1 MTGTDIALDDRDRAH
16 LDGANGPALQLA
28 MRLVL
33 AAADILGARSLIP
46 VTFAHI
52 DACFY
57 SGEAHVDFAQ
67 YLLDHG
73 ARLAIPAW
81 TNNGVVSLA
90 DPDIRPEAS
99 DPQMV
104 KGARKLMQL
113 YERLGCKPVWTCAPY
128 QLPGGPGFGDH
139 IVAGESN
146 AVSYYNSVIGARTN
160 KYGDYLDVAC
170 ALIGKA
176 PYAGLHLDDERRGD
190 ILIRTDAIP
199 DEWKS
204 ENIFYHLLGH
214 HAGQVSGRLI
224 PVISGLPPQKTM
236 DSLKAL
242 SAAAAASG
250 GVEMWHAAGIT
261 PEASTL
267 DHAFQGRKPGAI
279 LDLTPA
285 LLAKARRELTSAPD
299 GPLDMVALGTP
310 HFSLTEF
317 ERLMPFISGRKLK
330 PGLAFYI
337 STSRYVRDQAEQR
350 GWITDLERF
359 GATVIADT
367 CTYYSPAVRHCRG
380 RIMTNA
386 AKWAYYAPGMLGVE
400 VCFGSLAE
408 CVESAVRGEV
418 WRDPQLWANGLT

>member
-1 MTGTDIALDDRDRAH
+1 MSVTLDDRDRAC
-16 LDGANGPALQLA
+16 LDGAHGPAMRLA

-33 AAADILGARSLIP
+33 KAASILGARELIP
-46 VTFAHI
+46 VSFAHI

-57 SGEAHVDFAQ
+57 SGKAHVDFAQ

-73 ARLAIPAW
+73 AKLAIPAW

-90 DPDIRPEAS
+90 DPEIRPETS

-104 KGARKLMQL
+104 RGARKLMQL
-113 YERLGCKPVWTCAPY
+113 YEKLGCRPVWTCAPY
-128 QLPGGPGFGDH
+128 QLPGGPKFGDQ

-146 AVSYYNSVIGARTN
+146 AVSFYNAVIGARTN

-176 PYAGLHLDDERRGD
+176 PYAGLHRDEGRRGRL
-190 ILIRTDAIP
+190 LIRTDGVP
-199 DEWKS
+199 DAWKA

-214 HAGQVSGRLI
+214 HVGKLAGQAI
-224 PVISGLPPQKTM
+224 PVIAGLPPQETA

-242 SAAAAASG
+242 AAAAASAG
-250 GVEMWHAAGIT
+250 GVEMWHAVGVT
-261 PEASTL
+261 PEAATR
-267 DHAFQGRKPGAI
+267 DDAFQGHAPEHVF
-279 LDLTPA
+279 DVTPDS
-285 LLAKARRELTSAPD
+285 LAEARRDLTSARD

-317 ERLMPFISGRKLK
+317 ARLVPLVAGRQAK
-330 PGLAFYI
+330 PGLAFYV
-337 STSRYVRDQAEQR
+337 STSRHIRDEAAAR
-350 GWITDLERF
+350 GWLSELESF

-367 CTYYSPAVRHCRG
+367 CTYYSPAVRQCRG

-400 VCFGSLAE
+400 VSFGSLAE

-418 WRDPQLWANGLT
+418 WRDPQLWTNGL

>member
-1 MTGTDIALDDRDRAH
+1 VTGTGIALDDRDRAC
-16 LDGANGPALQLA
+16 LDGANGAAMQLA

-33 AAADILGARSLIP
+33 AAAEILGARSL
-46 VTFAHI
+46 VSVSFAHI

-67 YLLDHG
+67 YLLAHG

-99 DPQMV
+99 DPQTVM
-104 KGARKLMQL
+104 GARKLMQL

-128 QLPGGPGFGDH
+128 QLPGGPRYGDH

-146 AVSYYNSVIGARTN
+146 AVSFYNSVIGARTN

-176 PYAGLHLDDERRGD
+176 PYAGLHLDEERRGD

-199 DEWKS
+199 DDWKN
-204 ENIFYHLLGH
+204 ENIFFHLLGH
-214 HAGQVSGRLI
+214 YAGQFSGRRI
-224 PVISGLPPQKTM
+224 PVISGLPPQKTT

-250 GVEMWHAAGIT
+250 GVEMWHAQGIT
-261 PEASTL
+261 PEAKTL
-267 DHAFQGRKPGAI
+267 DHAFQGRAPGAI
-279 LDLTPA
+279 LELTSA
-285 LLAKARRELTSAPD
+285 LLAKARHDLTSATD

-317 ERLMPFISGRKLK
+317 ERLMPFIEGRRLK

-337 STSRYVRDQAEQR
+337 STSRHVRDEAAAR
-350 GWITDLERF
+350 GWLRELEKF
-359 GATVIADT
+359 GAIVIADT
-367 CTYYSPAVRHCRG
+367 CTYYSPAVRRCRG
-380 RIMTNA
+380 HIMTDS

-400 VCFGSLAE
+400 VSFGSLAE

-418 WRDPQLWANGLT
+418 WRDPRLWTNDLP

>member
-1 MTGTDIALDDRDRAH
+1 MSLALDDRDLAL
-16 LDGANGPALQLA
+16 LDGASGPA
-28 MRLVL
+28 MRLAMQLVL
-33 AAADILGARSLIP
+33 KAAEIMGARTLIP
-46 VTFAHI
+46 VSFAHI

-67 YLLDHG
+67 YLLAHG

-104 KGARKLMQL
+104 RGARRLMQL
-113 YERLGCKPVWTCAPY
+113 YELLGCRPVWTCAPY
-128 QLPGGPGFGDH
+128 QLPGGPQFGDQ

-146 AVSYYNSVIGARTN
+146 AVSFYNAVIGARTN

-176 PYAGLHLDDERRGD
+176 PYAGLHLDEGRRGRL
-190 ILIRTDAIP
+190 LIRTEAIP
-199 DEWKS
+199 ESWKS
-204 ENIFYHLLGH
+204 ENIFYHLLGLH
-214 HAGQVSGRLI
+214 VGQLSGQAI
-224 PVISGLPPQKTM
+224 PVITGLPPQETA

-242 SAAAAASG
+242 AAAAASSG
-250 GVEMWHAAGIT
+250 GVEMWHAVGIT
-261 PEASTL
+261 PEAGTQEE
-267 DHAFQGRKPGAI
+267 AFQGRAPERVFDI
-279 LDLTPA
+279 TPA
-285 LLAKARRELTSAPD
+285 ALAQARRNLTSAED

-317 ERLMPFISGRKLK
+317 ERLMPFVVGRKVK
-330 PGLAFYI
+330 PGLAFYV
-337 STSRYVRDQAEQR
+337 STSRHVRAAAAAQ
-350 GWITDLERF
+350 GWIAELERF
-359 GATVIADT
+359 GAIVIADT
-367 CTYYSPAVRHCRG
+367 CTYYSPAVRQCRG

-408 CVESAVRGEV
+408 CVDSAVAGEV
-418 WRDPQLWANGLT
+418 RRDPHLWANDLT

>member
-1 MTGTDIALDDRDRAH
+1 MSLALDDRDRAC
-16 LDGANGPALQLA
+16 LDGALGPAMRLA

-33 AAADILGARSLIP
+33 KAAGILGTRELIP
-46 VTFAHI
+46 VGFAHI

-73 ARLAIPAW
+73 AKLSIPAW
-81 TNNGVVSLA
+81 TNNGVVSLT
-90 DPDIRPEAS
+90 DPDVRPETS

-113 YERLGCKPVWTCAPY
+113 YERLGCRPVWTCAPY
-128 QLPGGPGFGDH
+128 QLPGGPQFGDQ

-146 AVSYYNSVIGARTN
+146 AVSFYNAVIGARTN

-176 PYAGLHLDDERRGD
+176 PYAGLHRDDGRRGRL
-190 ILIRTDAIP
+190 LIRTDAVP
-199 DEWKS
+199 DGWKA

-214 HAGQVSGRLI
+214 HIGKLAGQAI
-224 PVISGLPPQKTM
+224 PVISGLPQQETT

-242 SAAAAASG
+242 AAAAASAG
-250 GVEMWHAAGIT
+250 GVEMWHAVGVT
-261 PEASTL
+261 PEAATQ
-267 DHAFQGRKPGAI
+267 DDAFQGHAPERI
-279 LDLTPA
+279 FEVTSES
-285 LLAKARRELTSAPD
+285 LAQARRDLTSARD

-317 ERLMPFISGRKLK
+317 ERLAPLVVGRKAK
-330 PGLAFYI
+330 SGLAFYV
-337 STSRYVRDQAEQR
+337 STSRHIRDEAARR
-350 GWITDLERF
+350 GWIAELEAF

-367 CTYYSPAVRHCRG
+367 CTYYSPAVRQCRG

-418 WRDPQLWANGLT
+418 WRDPQLWANGL

>member
-1 MTGTDIALDDRDRAH
+1 MSIALDDSDRAR
-16 LDGANGPALQLA
+16 LEGAEGPAFALA

-33 AAADILGARSLIP
+33 AAADILEARSLVPIS
-46 VTFAHI
+46 FAHI

-57 SGEAHVDFAQ
+57 AGEAHVDFAQ
-67 YLLDHG
+67 YMLDHG
-73 ARLAIPAW
+73 ARLAVPAW

-90 DPDIRPEAS
+90 DPDIRPETS

-113 YERLGCKPVWTCAPY
+113 YEKLGCRPVWTCAPY
-128 QLPGGPGFGDH
+128 QLPGGPKFGDH

-146 AVSYYNSVIGARTN
+146 AVSFYNSVMGARTN

-176 PYAGLHLDDERRGD
+176 PYAGLHLDAARRGD
-190 ILIRTDAIP
+190 ILIRTGAIA
-199 DEWKS
+199 DEWKN

-214 HAGQVSGRLI
+214 HMGRIAGRAT
-224 PVISGLPPQKTM
+224 PVIEGLPPQETT

-250 GVEMWHAAGIT
+250 GVELWHAIGVT
-261 PEASTL
+261 PEAKTS
-267 DHAFQGRKPGAI
+267 DYAFQGGSPKHV
-279 LDLTPA
+279 LDLTPED
-285 LLAKARRELTSAPD
+285 LARARRDLTSAQD

-317 ERLMPFISGRKLK
+317 ERLMPLIAGRKLK
-330 PGLAFYI
+330 PGLAFYV
-337 STSRYVRDQAEQR
+337 STSRYVRDAAAAR
-350 GWITDLERF
+350 GWITELESF

-400 VCFGSLAE
+400 VAFGSLSE
-408 CVESAVRGEV
+408 CVESAVKGAV
-418 WRDPQLWANGLT
+418 WRDPQLWTNGLA

>member
-1 MTGTDIALDDRDRAH
+1 MIALDDRERAF
-16 LDGANGPALQLA
+16 LDGAHGPAMQLA

-33 AAADILGARSLIP
+33 RAGEVMGARSLIP
-46 VTFAHI
+46 ISFAHI

-57 SGEAHVDFAQ
+57 AGDAHVDFAQ

-73 ARLAIPAW
+73 AKLAVPAW

-104 KGARKLMQL
+104 QGARRLMQL

-128 QLPGGPGFGDH
+128 QLPGGPKFGDH

-146 AVSYYNSVIGARTN
+146 AVSFYNSVIGARTN

-176 PYAGLHLDDERRGD
+176 PKAGLHRDKERRGD
-190 ILIRTDAIP
+190 ILIRTEEIAED
-199 DEWKS
+199 WKR

-214 HAGQVSGRLI
+214 LAGKISGQRI
-224 PVISGLPPQKTM
+224 PVISGLPQQPTF
-236 DSLKAL
+236 DGLKAL
-242 SAAAAASG
+242 AAAAAASG
-250 GVEMWHAAGIT
+250 GVELWHAIGVT
-261 PEASTL
+261 PEAATH
-267 DHAFQGRKPGAI
+267 DDAFGESVPERTI
-279 LDLTPA
+279 DLTPD
-285 LLAKARRELTSAPD
+285 LLAEARSDLTTAQD

-310 HFSLTEF
+310 HFSLSEF
-317 ERLMPFISGRKLK
+317 ERLVPLLAGRRIK
-330 PGLAFYI
+330 PGLTFYL
-337 STSRYVRDQAEQR
+337 STSRYVRDAAAAR
-350 GWITDLERF
+350 GWIAEIERF
-359 GATVIADT
+359 GITVIADT
-367 CTYYSPAVRHCRG
+367 CTYYSPAVRQCRG

-400 VCFGSLAE
+400 VSFGSLAE

-418 WRDPQLWANGLT
+418 WRDPQLWSNSLI

>member
-1 MTGTDIALDDRDRAH
+1 MISLDEKDRAF
-16 LDGANGPALQLA
+16 LEGAYGPAMRLA

-33 AAADILGARSLIP
+33 RAAEILGARSLIP
-46 VTFAHI
+46 VSFAHI

-57 SGEAHVDFAQ
+57 SGQAHVDFAQ
-67 YLLDHG
+67 YLVDHG

-99 DPQMV
+99 DPEMV
-104 KGARKLMQL
+104 KGARRLMQL
-113 YERLGCKPVWTCAPY
+113 YEQLGCKPVWTCAPY
-128 QLPGGPGFGDH
+128 QLPGGPKFGDH

-146 AVSYYNSVIGARTN
+146 AVSFYNSVIGARTN

-176 PYAGLHLDDERRGD
+176 PKAGLHRDKERRGD
-190 ILIRTDAIP
+190 LLIRTENIP
-199 DEWKS
+199 AEWKK

-214 HAGQVSGRLI
+214 QAGRLSGQRI
-224 PVISGLPPQKTM
+224 PVISGLPPQPNQ
-236 DSLKAL
+236 DGLKAL
-242 SAAAAASG
+242 SAAAAAAG
-250 GVEMWHAAGIT
+250 GVELWHAVGVT
-261 PEASTL
+261 PEATSEEE
-267 DHAFQGRKPGAI
+267 AFGGSVPERVI
-279 LDLTPA
+279 DLTPEM
-285 LLAKARRELTSAPD
+285 LAEARKDLTTAQD

-310 HFSLTEF
+310 HFSLSEF
-317 ERLMPFISGRKLK
+317 ERLMPLVSGRSIRS
-330 PGLAFYI
+330 GLAFYV
-337 STSRYVRDQAEQR
+337 STSRYVRDRAAER
-350 GWITDLERF
+350 GWIGELERF

-400 VCFGSLAE
+400 VAFGSLSE
-408 CVESAVRGEV
+408 CVESAVKGEV
-418 WRDPQLWANGLT
+418 ARDPHLWTNGLT

>member
-1 MTGTDIALDDRDRAH
+1 MNLALDDRDRAC
-16 LDGANGPALQLA
+16 LDGAHGPAMRLA

-33 AAADILGARSLIP
+33 KAAGILGARELIP
-46 VTFAHI
+46 VSFAHI

-73 ARLAIPAW
+73 ARLAVPAW

-90 DPDIRPEAS
+90 DPDLRPEAV

-104 KGARKLMQL
+104 MGARRLMQL
-113 YERLGCKPVWTCAPY
+113 YEKLGCRPVWTCAPY
-128 QLPGGPGFGDH
+128 QLPGGPQFGDQ

-146 AVSYYNSVIGARTN
+146 AVSFYNAVIGARTN

-176 PYAGLHLDDERRGD
+176 PYAGLHRDEGRRGRL
-190 ILIRTDAIP
+190 LIRTETIP
-199 DEWKS
+199 DAWKS

-214 HAGQVSGRLI
+214 HVGRIAGQAI
-224 PVISGLPPQKTM
+224 PVISGLPAQDNT
-236 DSLKAL
+236 DSLKGL
-242 SAAAAASG
+242 AAAAASAG
-250 GVEMWHAAGIT
+250 GVEMWHAVGVT
-261 PEASTL
+261 PEARTA
-267 DHAFQGRKPGAI
+267 DHAFQGHAPERI
-279 LDLTPA
+279 FDLTPDA
-285 LLAKARRELTSAPD
+285 LAAARRDLTSAAD

-317 ERLMPFISGRKLK
+317 ARLALLVAGRKAK
-330 PGLAFYI
+330 PGLAFYV
-337 STSRYVRDQAEQR
+337 STSRHIRDEAARR
-350 GWITDLERF
+350 GWIAELEAF
-359 GATVIADT
+359 GISVIADT
-367 CTYYSPAVRHCRG
+367 CTYYSPAVRRCRG

-400 VCFGSLAE
+400 VCFGSMSE

-418 WRDPQLWANGLT
+418 WRDPQLWTNGL

>member
-1 MTGTDIALDDRDRAH
+1 MNIALDDRDQAL
-16 LDGANGPALQLA
+16 LDGAHGPA
-28 MRLVL
+28 MRLAMQLVL
-33 AAADILGARSLIP
+33 KAADILGARKLIP
-46 VTFAHI
+46 ISFAHI

-67 YLLDHG
+67 YLLAHG
-73 ARLAIPAW
+73 AKLAIPAW

-104 KGARKLMQL
+104 RGARQLMQL
-113 YERLGCKPVWTCAPY
+113 YEKLGCRPVWTCAPY
-128 QLPGGPGFGDH
+128 QLPGGPQFGDQ

-146 AVSYYNSVIGARTN
+146 AVSFYNAVIGARTN

-176 PYAGLHLDDERRGD
+176 PYAGLHLDDERRGR
-190 ILIRTDAIP
+190 ILIRTDAVP
-199 DEWKS
+199 QAWKS

-214 HAGQVSGRLI
+214 HLGQVAGQAI
-224 PVISGLPPQKTM
+224 PVIAGLPPQETT

-242 SAAAAASG
+242 AAAAASSG
-250 GVEMWHAAGIT
+250 GVEMWHAVGVT
-261 PEASTL
+261 PEARTQEE
-267 DHAFQGRKPGAI
+267 AFQDRAPERVFDI
-279 LDLTPA
+279 TPA
-285 LLAKARRELTSAPD
+285 ALAKARRDLTSAKD

-317 ERLMPFISGRKLK
+317 ERLAPLVLGRKVK
-330 PGLAFYI
+330 PGLAFYV
-337 STSRYVRDQAEQR
+337 STSRHVRDAAAAR
-350 GWITDLERF
+350 GWIAELERF

-367 CTYYSPAVRHCRG
+367 CTYYSPAVRRCRG

-408 CVESAVRGEV
+408 CVDSAVRGEV
-418 WRDPQLWANGLT
+418 RRDPQLWTNSLS

>member
-1 MTGTDIALDDRDRAH
+1 VIALDDRDCAFI
-16 LDGANGPALQLA
+16 DGAHGPAMQFA

-33 AAADILGARSLIP
+33 RAAEILGARSL
-46 VTFAHI
+46 VRVSFAHI

-67 YLLDHG
+67 YLLDNG

-104 KGARKLMQL
+104 KGARRLMQL
-113 YERLGCKPVWTCAPY
+113 YEKLGCKPVWTCAPY
-128 QLPGGPGFGDH
+128 QLPGGPRFGDH
-139 IVAGESN
+139 IVVGESN
-146 AVSYYNSVIGARTN
+146 AVSFYNSVIGARSN

-170 ALIGKA
+170 ALVGKA
-176 PYAGLHLDDERRGD
+176 PYAGLHVDAARRGN
-190 ILIRTDAIP
+190 ILIRTETVP
-199 DEWKS
+199 DEWKC

-214 HAGQVSGRLI
+214 QVGKLAGQCI
-224 PVISGLPPQKTM
+224 PVVSGLPVQRTH
-236 DSLKAL
+236 DGLKAIA
-242 SAAAAASG
+242 AAAAASG
-250 GVEMWHAAGIT
+250 GVEMWHAVGVT
-261 PEASTL
+261 PEAQTQES
-267 DHAFQGRKPGAI
+267 AFGARTPERTVDI
-279 LDLTPA
+279 TPSSLAEARLDLTT
-285 LLAKARRELTSAPD
+285 ARD

-310 HFSLTEF
+310 HFSLSEF
-317 ERLMPFISGRKLK
+317 ERLVPLVIGRRIK
-330 PGLAFYI
+330 PGLAFYV
-337 STSRYVRDQAEQR
+337 STSRYVRDQAAQR
-350 GWITDLERF
+350 GWIAEIERF
-359 GATVIADT
+359 GAVVIADT

-408 CVESAVRGEV
+408 CVESAIRGEV
-418 WRDPQLWANGLT
+418 WRDPNLWTNDLA

>member
-1 MTGTDIALDDRDRAH
+1 MSLALDDRDLSF
-16 LDGANGPALQLA
+16 LDGAHGPA
-28 MRLVL
+28 MRLAMQLVL
-33 AAADILGARSLIP
+33 KAADLWGAEALIP
-46 VTFAHI
+46 VSFAHI

-57 SGEAHVDFAQ
+57 SGEAHVDFARF
-67 YLLDHG
+67 LLDHG
-73 ARLAIPAW
+73 ASLAVPAW

-90 DPDIRPEAS
+90 DPDIRPEAG

-104 KGARKLMQL
+104 RGARQLMKL
-113 YERLGCKPVWTCAPY
+113 YEELGCRPVWTCAPY
-128 QLPGGPGFGDH
+128 QLPGGPKFGDH

-146 AVSYYNSVIGARTN
+146 AVSFYNAVVGARTN

-176 PYAGLHLDDERRGD
+176 PYAGLHLDRGRRGEF
-190 ILIRTDAIP
+190 LVRTDAIP
-199 DEWKS
+199 DKWKS

-214 HAGQVSGRLI
+214 HLGKVAGQAI
-224 PVISGLPPQKTM
+224 PVIADLPPQETM

-242 SAAAAASG
+242 AAAAASSG
-250 GVEMWHAAGIT
+250 GVEMWHALGVT
-261 PEASTL
+261 PEADTREQ
-267 DHAFQGRKPGAI
+267 AFQGQKPERV
-279 LDLTPA
+279 LDLTA
-285 LLAKARRELTSAPD
+285 ADLAAARHDLTSAQD

-317 ERLMPFISGRKLK
+317 ARLMPLVSGRRIK
-330 PGLAFYI
+330 PGLAFYV
-337 STSRYVRDQAEQR
+337 STSRFVRDEAARR
-350 GWITDLERF
+350 GWIAELEAF

-367 CTYYSPAVRHCRG
+367 CTYYSPAVRRCRG

-400 VCFGSLAE
+400 VSFGSLAE

-418 WRDPQLWANGLT
+418 RRDPLLWTNRL